1 MFTQII
7 NAITKNGFSTVIFAA
22 IGAMIALNYKAIVS
36 WMWTTIQ
43 AGALV
48 KSHEITIKELKAE
61 IQTLRE
67 RMEDY
72 NKLLLENSR
81 IISRLEERL
90 VQKNAKNRIKDKEN
104 EEI

>member
-7 NAITKNGFSTVIFAA
+7 NAITKNGISTVIFAA

-48 KSHEITIKELKAE
+48 KSHEITIKELLQYLTK
-61 IQTLRE
+61 
-67 RMEDY
+67 
-72 NKLLLENSR
+72 
-81 IISRLEERL
+81 
-90 VQKNAKNRIKDKEN
+90 IKRCCSSVN
-104 EEI
+104 L